1 MVNRIDLYH
10 PMCAEYNV
18 RRALALDSQSEV
30 LPTWIEG
37 FHLGEGVFRI
47 EHREVAFP
55 GIEIAHFF
63 TENLF
68 SDRHVIPEGET
79 HFSLSLYPH
88 HPILSWMG
96 YTDPIGNAIAVHR
109 SQIEYTSGFP
119 PGWHGLYI
127 CFNDELLAN
136 LDLLPEKFWENS
148 QDPNQAVL
156 TVHPIRFANFTRF
169 MQQWFPTAECLYRR
183 GLLTPQEAAL
193 LREKFLCQFREL
205 LDHTFEQ
212 RGDRQIFKPT
222 RRYWIFATVQAMIDS
237 NLAKNFTNEELC
249 QQCCISPRAMQYAFK
264 EITGVGVQ
272 QYIRARKLNAV
283 REELCGPSADP
294 STIYAIASAYG
305 FSHMGRFS
313 EQFYRC
319 FGEYPSTLK
328 KLHKSDIKMRKS
340 MIS

>member
-1 MVNRIDLYH
+1 
-10 PMCAEYNV
+10 
-18 RRALALDSQSEV
+18 
-30 LPTWIEG
+30 
-37 FHLGEGVFRI
+37 
-47 EHREVAFP
+47 
-55 GIEIAHFF
+55 
-63 TENLF
+63 
-68 SDRHVIPEGET
+68 
-79 HFSLSLYPH
+79 
-88 HPILSWMG
+88 
-96 YTDPIGNAIAVHR
+96 
-109 SQIEYTSGFP
+109 
-119 PGWHGLYI
+119 
-127 CFNDELLAN
+127 
-136 LDLLPEKFWENS
+136 
-148 QDPNQAVL
+148 
-156 TVHPIRFANFTRF
+156 

-183 GLLTPQEAAL
+183 GLLAPQEAAL